1 MPLRIIWRNGWV
13 TGNRTAYD
21 FLGPRYCPKAYS
33 LQVFFFI
40 NENKVLGIVPKKL
53 QAHIAIENISCERV
67 LCRGIWTFT
76 LKMPRLKTLDI
87 SSLKKITVL
96 PNKFVFSK
104 RNPQCHPQWHAHVI
118 QMKQGKKWWAKL
130 EIVFVTAIGKPA
142 DQSWLLIGPHIF
154 GSSHWLSAAILGSC
168 ELSSPFFQRSH
179 IEKGFGWY
187 FSRSH
192 RQVPI

>member
-1 MPLRIIWRNGWV
+1 MDGWQGTAQPTTSLVLDIVPRRI
-13 TGNRTAYD
+13 AYRCF
-21 FLGPRYCPKAYS
+21 FLLMKIKS
-33 LQVFFFI
+33 S
-40 NENKVLGIVPKKL
+40 VLSPKKL

-67 LCRGIWTFT
+67 LCRGIWTST
-76 LKMPRLKTLDI
+76 LKMPRFKTLDI
-87 SSLKKITVL
+87 SSLTKITIL

-104 RNPQCHPQWHAHVI
+104 RNPQCHPQCNPHET
-118 QMKQGKKWWAKL
+118 GKRWWSKL

>member
-96 PNKFVFSK
+96 PNKFVLSK
-104 RNPQCHPQWHAHVI
+104 SKSTMTCTCNPHET
-118 QMKQGKKWWAKL
+118 GKRWWAKL

-154 GSSHWLSAAILGSC
+154 GFSHWLSAARLGSC

>member
-1 MPLRIIWRNGWV
+1 MPLRIIWRNGWM

-96 PNKFVFSK
+96 PNKFVLSK
-104 RNPQCHPQWHAHVI
+104 SKSTMTCTCNPHET
-118 QMKQGKKWWAKL
+118 GKRWWAKL

-168 ELSSPFFQRSH
+168 ELSSPFSQRSH

>member
-67 LCRGIWTFT
+67 LCRGIWTST
-76 LKMPRLKTLDI
+76 LKMPRFKTLDI
-87 SSLKKITVL
+87 SSLTKIKIL
-96 PNKFVFSK
+96 PNKFVLSK
-104 RNPQCHPQWHAHVI
+104 SKSTMSSTITCTCNPHET
-118 QMKQGKKWWAKL
+118 GKKVVSKVRNRLCHSYRKAGRSILASDWSTY
-130 EIVFVTAIGKPA
+130 FR
-142 DQSWLLIGPHIF
+142 LLSLAVGCNT
-154 GSSHWLSAAILGSC
+154 W
-168 ELSSPFFQRSH
+168 
-179 IEKGFGWY
+179 
-187 FSRSH
+187 
-192 RQVPI
+192 

>member
-1 MPLRIIWRNGWV
+1 MDGWQ
-13 TGNRTAYD
+13 GTAQ
-21 FLGPRYCPKAYS
+21 PTTS
-33 LQVFFFI
+33 L
-40 NENKVLGIVPKKL
+40 VLDIVPRRIAYRCFFLLMKIKSSVL
-53 QAHIAIENISCERV
+53 SQKNFAIENISCERV

-96 PNKFVFSK
+96 PNKFVLSK
-104 RNPQCHPQWHAHVI
+104 SKSTMTCTCNPHET
-118 QMKQGKKWWAKL
+118 GKRWWAKL

-168 ELSSPFFQRSH
+168 ELSSPFSQRSH

>member
-96 PNKFVFSK
+96 PNKFVLSK
-104 RNPQCHPQWHAHVI
+104 SKSTMTCTCNPHET
-118 QMKQGKKWWAKL
+118 GKRWWAKL

-168 ELSSPFFQRSH
+168 ELSSPFSQRSH